1 MSYIQPGS
9 NGIIINCI
17 LKDLKK
23 PQATVGIIIEWAV
36 GK

>member
-1 MSYIQPGS
+1 MSYNQEA
-9 NGIIINCI
+9 IINCI

-23 PQATVGIIIEWAV
+23 PQATVCIIIEWAV